1 MNWLQ
6 TILALLQLAP
16 SILQTVATV
25 QTIVT
30 APKQGAVKKA
40 VVMHALVGAP
50 PQVQAMASS
59 FIDSSVSTMKAAG
72 ALAPSIAV
80 PVSGHL

>member
-6 TILALLQLAP
+6 TVLAFLQLAP
-16 SILQTVATV
+16 GILQTIATV

-40 VVMHALVGAP
+40 VIMHALVSAP
-50 PQVQAMASS
+50 PEVQTMASS
-59 FIDSSVSTMKAAG
+59 FIDSSVASLKAAG
-72 ALAPSIAV
+72 ALTPSVKAA
-80 PVSGHL
+80 

>member
-40 VVMHALVGAP
+40 VVMHTMAGAP
-50 PQVQAMASS
+50 PELQTAVSAFVDASVATLKES
-59 FIDSSVSTMKAAG
+59 GVLKSPAPAPAA
-72 ALAPSIAV
+72 
-80 PVSGHL
+80 